1 MQFSDITGLE
11 TIKLALVQSVQ
22 NNHIAHAQLFMG
34 NEGSAGL
41 AMALAYAQY
50 INCVNKKD
58 QDSCGVCPSCS
69 KFEKLVHPDMHFIF
83 PTATNKKITKTA
95 DAISVDFL
103 KDWRAFLIENQ
114 YPSLP
119 DWAAY
124 IGAENKQCNISKE
137 ESRNIIKALSLKSFE
152 ADYKVMLVWLPEWMH
167 PSAANAILKILEEP
181 PAKTLFLLVT
191 GNRDQLLTTI
201 VSRTQIVQIPAFADH
216 EITHFLQTEHDID
229 SSKAKQIAYLAEGNL
244 NKAIKLSSKVE
255 MAHADFFKQW
265 MRICFRADFSNMI
278 QFSDQF
284 HKMGKEDQKGLI
296 SYGLNILRESMLWK
310 FNSEEL
316 IRLDES
322 EKEFVSNFAD
332 VLDEQKL
339 EKISNEFNNALI
351 FLERNANPKIM
362 FTNLSIL
369 ISKMFKL
376 S

>member
-95 DAISVDFL
+95 DAISVNFL